1 MSIANALQG
10 VFGSA
15 TLEITDNDR
24 VKVNFD
30 LQQTSGF
37 LTVTGRKFTLRM
49 RLSTP
54 RKMGAN

>member
-1 MSIANALQG
+1 MNLTEALRG
-10 VFGSA
+10 VFASA
-15 TLEITDNDR
+15 TLEMTSNDR

-54 RKMGAN
+54 AKIG